1 VLSVLAAVPM
11 SAQSPSEATLK
22 AAVVSKFPQFIE
34 WPAPALAGRRTLD
47 LCVAP
52 PDPFGDLQELV
63 AGVTVDGRGMAVR
76 RVDDERSLDGCA
88 VFYLSTVALAT
99 HRALLQHAAMLP
111 ILTVGDDS
119 RFLDEGGDI
128 QLKIV
133 AGRVRFEVN
142 AAAASRVGLKISSQ
156 LLQLALAV
164 RGGA

>member
-1 VLSVLAAVPM
+1 
-11 SAQSPSEATLK
+11 
-22 AAVVSKFPQFIE
+22 
-34 WPAPALAGRRTLD
+34 
-47 LCVAP
+47 
-52 PDPFGDLQELV
+52 
-63 AGVTVDGRGMAVR
+63 
-76 RVDDERSLDGCA
+76 
-88 VFYLSTVALAT
+88 
-99 HRALLQHAAMLP
+99 MLP